1 MELMQ
6 ITLFV
11 IVGIVGGLMGSMVGL
26 GGGILIVPV
35 LSLFMGVPIK
45 EAIAA
50 SVVAVIA
57 TSTTGAVSYVRDEIS
72 NIRLGMTLE
81 TATTIGAVLGGLT
94 ATMLKAQVLQA
105 IFGVLLVLMAG
116 YLYLKR
122 RQKNAYEL
130 AEDPGLLGGR
140 YHDPYLKTDVCYQ
153 VRQLPIGLAASFVA
167 GNISGLLGIGGG
179 PIKVP
184 VMTIAMGVPMKAA
197 AATSNFMIGV
207 TACASAYIY
216 YTRGMVNPLV
226 AVPVALGVTA
236 GAYVGSRLAPKVS
249 GTRLATALA
258 VILILLAIQM
268 ALAVAGIRVR

>member
-1 MELMQ
+1 
-6 ITLFV
+6 
-11 IVGIVGGLMGSMVGL
+11 
-26 GGGILIVPV
+26 
-35 LSLFMGVPIK
+35 
-45 EAIAA
+45 
-50 SVVAVIA
+50 
-57 TSTTGAVSYVRDEIS
+57 
-72 NIRLGMTLE
+72 
-81 TATTIGAVLGGLT
+81 
-94 ATMLKAQVLQA
+94 
-105 IFGVLLVLMAG
+105 
-116 YLYLKR
+116 
-122 RQKNAYEL
+122 
-130 AEDPGLLGGR
+130 
-140 YHDPYLKTDVCYQ
+140 
-153 VRQLPIGLAASFVA
+153 
-167 GNISGLLGIGGG
+167 LGIGGG

-184 VMTIAMGVPMKAA
+184 VMTVAMGVPMKAA

>member
-1 MELMQ
+1 MDPVLLA
-6 ITLFV
+6 IIGVLA
-11 IVGIVGGLMGSMVGL
+11 GLMGSMVGL

-57 TSTTGAVSYVRDEIS
+57 TSTTGAVSYVRDEVS

-105 IFGVLLVLMAG
+105 IFGVFLILMAA
-116 YLYLKR
+116 YLFLKG
-122 RQKNAYEL
+122 RQKNAYVPTD
-130 AEDPGLLGGR
+130 DPGLLGGR
-140 YHDPYLKTDVCYQ
+140 YYDPYLKQYVGYR
-153 VRQLPIGLAASFVA
+153 VRRLPVGLAASFVA

-184 VMTIAMGVPMKAA
+184 TMTIAMGVPMKAA

-207 TACASAYIY
+207 TACASACIY
-216 YTRGMVNPLV
+216 YTRGLVNPLV

-249 GTRLATALA
+249 GTKLAAALA
-258 VILILLAIQM
+258 VILLLLAVQM
-268 ALAVAGIRVR
+268 ALAVLGFKVR